1 MGGSRDKLFLEAD
14 GRPIIAHT
22 WQGLDRLPQWH
33 EVIVVIRE
41 ERREEFE
48 LLASQLTLV
57 TPFRLVPGGEERQDS
72 VWNGVSATD
81 PGTAL
86 VAIHDA
92 ARPCIHPKI
101 FADCLAM
108 ARKMGACVAASRV
121 ADTLKRARED
131 QTIESNVDRAG
142 LWAVQTPQV
151 FRREI
156 ILAAMR
162 HVREKGLSVTDDTA
176 ACEFIDQPVALVES
190 ALANPKVTV
199 PADLPFV
206 EWLLSHETS

>member
-1 MGGSRDKLFLEAD
+1 MGGTKDKLFLEAN
-14 GRPIIAHT
+14 GTPIIGHT
-22 WQGLDRLPQWH
+22 WKGLDRLPHWD

-48 LLASQLTLV
+48 RVADQLHLS
-57 TPFRLVPGGEERQDS
+57 TPFRLIPGGAERQDS
-72 VWNGVSATD
+72 VWNGVCATHSNSKI
-81 PGTAL
+81 

-92 ARPCIHPKI
+92 ARPCINPRL
-101 FADCLAM
+101 FDDCLAK
-108 ARKMGACVAASRV
+108 AGAMGACVAASRV

-131 QTIESNVDRAG
+131 QTIETNIDRTG

-156 ILAAMR
+156 ILAALR
-162 HVREKGLSVTDDTA
+162 HVREHGLRVTDDTA

-190 ALANPKVTV
+190 AAANPKVTV

-206 EWLLSHETS
+206 EWLLARAI